1 MSIITISRQ
10 SGCEANEVARI
21 LCQKLNYQLLN
32 KELMMDLAKELRQE
46 PSQAEETPTSSKAAA
61 WLERVLNP
69 FYNPNDSLYVDQKEI
84 SFASGQPLTIRQV
97 RELIQAAYARGN
109 IVIVGRGSQVILA
122 SKPDVLHVR
131 LIGSPEKRIQMWQK
145 RASLSYDEAKKRMER
160 RDRAHVDFVKNY
172 FDADITQQAWY
183 DLIISIDHFTKDAIA
198 ELILQALPRMT
209 FSS

>member
-69 FYNPNDSLYVDQKEI
+69 FYNPNDLLYVAQKEI

-198 ELILQALPRMT
+198 ELISQALPRMT

>member
-69 FYNPNDSLYVDQKEI
+69 FYNPNDPLYVDQKEI

-122 SKPDVLHVR
+122 GKPDVLHVR

-145 RASLSYDEAKKRMER
+145 RESLSYDEAKKRMEK

-172 FDADITQQAWY
+172 FDADITRQEWY

>member
-69 FYNPNDSLYVDQKEI
+69 FYNPNDPLYVDQKEI

-122 SKPDVLHVR
+122 GKPDVLHVR

-145 RASLSYDEAKKRMER
+145 RASLSYDEAKKRMEK

-172 FDADITQQAWY
+172 FDADITRQEWY

-198 ELILQALPRMT
+198 ELISQALPRMT

>member
-69 FYNPNDSLYVDQKEI
+69 FYNPNDLLYVAQKEI

-122 SKPDVLHVR
+122 GKPDVLHVR

-145 RASLSYDEAKKRMER
+145 RESLSYDEAKKRMEK

-172 FDADITQQAWY
+172 FNADITRQEWY

-198 ELILQALPRMT
+198 ELISQALPRMT

>member
-10 SGCEANEVARI
+10 SGCEANEVASI
-21 LCQKLNYQLLN
+21 LCQKLNYKLLN
-32 KELMMDLAKELRQE
+32 KELMMDLAEEIRQE
-46 PSQAEETPTSSKAAA
+46 PSQEEDSAPVSKTAN

-69 FYNPNDSLYVDQKEI
+69 FYNPNDPRYVTQKEI
-84 SFASGQPLTIRQV
+84 SFEPGRALTVRQV
-97 RELIQAAYARGN
+97 REIIQAAYARDN

-122 SKPDVLHVR
+122 GKPNVLHVR

-145 RASLSYDEAKKRMER
+145 RESLSYDEAKKRMEK

-172 FDADITQQAWY
+172 FDADITQQGWY

-198 ELILQALPRMT
+198 ELILQALPLMT
-209 FSS
+209 FAS

>member
-69 FYNPNDSLYVDQKEI
+69 FYNPNDLLYVAQKEI

>member
-69 FYNPNDSLYVDQKEI
+69 FYNPNDLLYVAQKEI

-145 RASLSYDEAKKRMER
+145 RASLSYDEAKKQMEK

-172 FDADITQQAWY
+172 FDADITRQEWY

>member
-32 KELMMDLAKELRQE
+32 KELMMNLAEELLQE

-69 FYNPNDSLYVDQKEI
+69 FYNPNDLLYVAQKEI

-145 RASLSYDEAKKRMER
+145 RASLSYDEAKKRMEK

-172 FDADITQQAWY
+172 FNADITRQEWY

-198 ELILQALPRMT
+198 ELISQALPRMT

>member
-122 SKPDVLHVR
+122 GKPDVLHVR

-145 RASLSYDEAKKRMER
+145 RESLSYDEAKKRMEK

-172 FDADITQQAWY
+172 FDADITRQEWY

-198 ELILQALPRMT
+198 ELISQALPRMT

>member
-69 FYNPNDSLYVDQKEI
+69 FYNPNDLLYVAQKEI

-122 SKPDVLHVR
+122 GKPDVLHVR

-145 RASLSYDEAKKRMER
+145 RESLSYDEAKKRMEK

-172 FDADITQQAWY
+172 FDADITRQEWY

-198 ELILQALPRMT
+198 ELISQALPRMT

>member
-21 LCQKLNYQLLN
+21 LCQKLNYKLLN
-32 KELMMDLAKELRQE
+32 KELMMDLAEELRREPPQE
-46 PSQAEETPTSSKAAA
+46 ELTYVSKAAS

-69 FYNPNDSLYVDQKEI
+69 FYNPNDPGYVAQKEI
-84 SFASGQPLTIRQV
+84 SFESGQPLTIRQV
-97 RELIQAAYARGN
+97 RELIQAAYTRGST
-109 IVIVGRGSQVILA
+109 VIVGRGSQVILA
-122 SKPDVLHVR
+122 GKPDALHVR

-145 RASLSYDEAKKRMER
+145 RESLSYEEAKKRMER

-172 FDADITQQAWY
+172 FDSDITRQDWY

-198 ELILQALPRMT
+198 DLILQALPHMT

>member
-10 SGCEANEVARI
+10 SGCEANEIARI

-69 FYNPNDSLYVDQKEI
+69 FYNPNDLLYVAQKEI

-97 RELIQAAYARGN
+97 RELIQAVYTRGN

-122 SKPDVLHVR
+122 GKPDVLHVR

-145 RASLSYDEAKKRMER
+145 RESLSYDEAKKRMEK

-172 FDADITQQAWY
+172 FDADITLQEWY

-198 ELILQALPRMT
+198 ELISQALPRMT

>member
-69 FYNPNDSLYVDQKEI
+69 FYNPNDPHYVAQKEI
-84 SFASGQPLTIRQV
+84 SLASGQPLTIRQV

-145 RASLSYDEAKKRMER
+145 RESLSYDEAKKRMEK

-172 FDADITQQAWY
+172 FDADITRQEWY
-183 DLIISIDHFTKDAIA
+183 DLIISNDHFTKYAIA

>member
-69 FYNPNDSLYVDQKEI
+69 FYNPNDLLYVAQKEI

-122 SKPDVLHVR
+122 GKPDVLHVR

-145 RASLSYDEAKKRMER
+145 RASLSYDEAKKRMEK

-172 FDADITQQAWY
+172 FDADITRQAWY

>member
-32 KELMMDLAKELRQE
+32 KELMMNLAEELLQE

-69 FYNPNDSLYVDQKEI
+69 FYNPNDLLYVAQKEI

-97 RELIQAAYARGN
+97 HELIQAAYARGN

-122 SKPDVLHVR
+122 GKPDVLHVR

-145 RASLSYDEAKKRMER
+145 RESLSYDEAKKRMEK

-172 FDADITQQAWY
+172 FDADITRQEWY

-198 ELILQALPRMT
+198 ELISQALPRMT

>member
-32 KELMMDLAKELRQE
+32 KELMMNLAEELLQE

-69 FYNPNDSLYVDQKEI
+69 FYNPNDLLYVAQKEI

-97 RELIQAAYARGN
+97 HELIQAAYARGN

-122 SKPDVLHVR
+122 GKPDVLHVR

-145 RASLSYDEAKKRMER
+145 RASLSYDEAKKRMEK

-172 FDADITQQAWY
+172 FDADITRQEWY

-198 ELILQALPRMT
+198 ELISQALPRMT

>member
-69 FYNPNDSLYVDQKEI
+69 FYNPNDPLYVDQKEI

-122 SKPDVLHVR
+122 GKPDVLHVR

-145 RASLSYDEAKKRMER
+145 RESLSYDEAKKRMEK

-172 FDADITQQAWY
+172 FDADITRQEWY

-198 ELILQALPRMT
+198 ELISQALPRMT

>member
-69 FYNPNDSLYVDQKEI
+69 FYNPNDLLYVAQKEI

-145 RASLSYDEAKKRMER
+145 RASLSYDEAKKRMEK

-172 FDADITQQAWY
+172 FDADITRQAWY

>member
-69 FYNPNDSLYVDQKEI
+69 FYNPNDLLYVAQKEI

-145 RASLSYDEAKKRMER
+145 RESLSYDEAKKRMEK

-172 FDADITQQAWY
+172 FDADITRQEWY